1 MGKNS
6 RLKKERRQAR
16 KATQLTDDDTT
27 YSTAQSAVMQPECRV
42 KTAAASLS
50 LVILH
55 TVTIVALC
63 FALGIFPIESED
75 IFANI
80 LTGQYLWSAGK
91 MPSDD
96 PFSFTG
102 PFSWKLNGPLA
113 TLVLYGVHSVGG
125 LPAVQLFCIG
135 LVALTYS
142 LLYLVWARRIQM
154 PTLVFSVVAV
164 AICASCF
171 WFQTRVYIFA
181 YVYIATS
188 LLLITS
194 SNPRYMLWAIPLQIV
209 WINSHPSAV
218 LGLFFTGVW
227 WFHSVWRAKRFE
239 GFASSILLGVVLAN
253 VVSPNGVGSFRKFA
267 EEFFAQHPS
276 RAQIYEWFSP
286 FHPLIRDQ
294 HLAQWFF
301 GLSIVSV
308 AVLWSVLTR
317 FSRIR
322 VAPILLPIAAIFFLM
337 SLGCAR
343 HIPIFYFAM
352 VGLAVCGLQAAI
364 KDSFATS
371 RGSSHRSTLAR
382 TFIPIALC
390 WGIVLWVFL
399 YGYANGEARRRLAFG
414 IDTRK
419 FPERAIQLVTKA
431 QVGGNVFTEY
441 GMSAY
446 FLYRTF
452 PKYKVY
458 IDSARLDEVY
468 GEDWFMR
475 YMRIGNYPDLLKQ
488 DIERFDMRTFILP
501 IPATRADIVPIYRFL
516 STDPGW
522 RLAFFDEGSMVYVSA
537 QEAAA
542 RGIPTYQKLNPL
554 VDMGDV
560 LKKDPSIFAAL
571 AQDFSL
577 GDTVNPDSRPFL
589 MLKSWFQRTSKEA
602 LAAGTNR

>member
-6 RLKKERRQAR
+6 RLKKERRLAR
-16 KATQLTDDDTT
+16 QSTDCAGVETTQD
-27 YSTAQSAVMQPECRV
+27 TAQLVEVRQQGRAEATTSP
-42 KTAAASLS
+42 SL
-50 LVILH
+50 LRMLH
-55 TVTIVALC
+55 VVTIIGLC

-80 LTGQYLWSAGK
+80 LTGQFLWSTGE
-91 MPSDD
+91 MPRSD

-102 PFSWKLNGPLA
+102 PFGWRLNGPLA
-113 TLVLYGVHSVGG
+113 TLALYGVHSLGG

-135 LVALTYS
+135 LVGLTYS
-142 LLYLVWARRIQM
+142 LLYLVWERRVRM

-171 WFQTRVYIFA
+171 WFQTRIYIFA
-181 YVYIATS
+181 YVYIVIS

-194 SNPRYMLWAIPLQIV
+194 SNPRYMVWAIPLQIL
-209 WINSHPSAV
+209 WINSHPSAM

-227 WFHSVWRAKRFE
+227 WFRAVLRARSFNR
-239 GFASSILLGVVLAN
+239 FASLVLFGVCVAN
-253 VVSPNGVGSFRKFA
+253 VVSPNGFGNFLKFA
-267 EEFFAQHPS
+267 EEFFAPHPS
-276 RAQIYEWFSP
+276 RTQIYEWFSP
-286 FHPLIRDQ
+286 FHPMIRDQ

-301 GLSIVSV
+301 ALSVVSV
-308 AVLWSVLTR
+308 GVLWSVLTR
-317 FSRIR
+317 FSRIW
-322 VAPILLPIAAIFFLM
+322 VAPILLPIAAVFFLM

-343 HIPIFYFAM
+343 HIPIFYFTM
-352 VGLAVCGLQAAI
+352 IGLAVCGFQAAI
-364 KDSFATS
+364 KDSLQRS
-371 RGSSHRSTLAR
+371 GGSCHRIQLAR

-390 WGIVLWVFL
+390 WGMVVWVSM

-452 PKYKVY
+452 PAYKVY

-468 GEDWFMR
+468 GEEWFMR

-488 DIERFDMRTFILP
+488 DIDRFDMRTFILP
-501 IPATRADIVPIYRFL
+501 IPATRADIVPIYKFL

-554 VDMGDV
+554 VDMGEV
-560 LKKDPSIFAAL
+560 LKKDPSALSAL

-589 MLKSWFQRTSKEA
+589 MLKSWFQRVSKEA
-602 LAAGTNR
+602 SAAGSNR